1 MTLDEFSKELKELGA
16 SLDGYLAWLRG
27 VKDGIESVYKET
39 EGKYGEKEVNLDDLA
54 VDRNMQVQ
62 YMVVALQL
70 D

>member
-1 MTLDEFSKELKELGA
+1 MTLEDYSTELKELGA
-16 SLDGYLAWLRG
+16 SLDGYFAWLRG
-27 VKDGIESVYKET
+27 VKDSIESVYRET

-62 YMVVALQL
+62 YMIVALQL